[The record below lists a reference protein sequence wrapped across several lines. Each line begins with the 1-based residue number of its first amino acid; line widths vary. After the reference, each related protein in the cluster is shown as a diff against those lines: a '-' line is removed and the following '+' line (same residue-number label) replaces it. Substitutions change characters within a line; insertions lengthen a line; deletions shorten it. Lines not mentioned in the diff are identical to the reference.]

1 MYRSK
6 AAVVV
11 LPLVPVITTVPSR
24 SARDSFVRMAG
35 STQRETSPGSV
46 VPPPRRNPRLKP
58 AVSLPAHSAA
68 MARAFIF
75 DFPPPVVGE
84 GQGGGCGFPPPL
96 AGEGRGGG
104 RRRDDR
110 ATR

>member
-1 MYRSK
+1 MGRSSA
-6 AAVVV
+6 AAVVF
-11 LPLVPVITTVPSR
+11 PLVPVTTAAPWSSERESV
-24 SARDSFVRMAG
+24 VRIRG

-75 DFPPPVVGE
+75 DFPPPLG
-84 GQGGGCGFPPPL
+84 
-96 AGEGRGGG
+96 GEGRGGG
-104 RRRDDR
+104 RLPDDR